1 VLLAIAAAVAIVLSA
16 PFMGQI
22 RSALQAAL
30 PSGAYRAVLGA
41 IVAGAV
47 LAAVGVGVV
56 RIRERRALRYGAILL
71 SLAIG
76 VGYARLSATGNA
88 NVDLVER
95 IHFVEYGLLALLF
108 FRAWRDR
115 GDPSMIVATFLACTI
130 VAFVDEWLQWF
141 LPARVGEI
149 RDVALNAIAVACGL
163 LFALG
168 LDLPRRMQAHMSR
181 KTARVVAVLS
191 AATVLTGAAF
201 VDIIHLGHEVTW
213 ERSTLRSRFTE
224 VQLDALSIERAKRWS
239 QDGPPLTLQRL
250 SREDQ
255 YLAEGLWHV
264 QHRNEA
270 ASAGEAQVAW
280 RENLI
285 LERFFAPVLEW
296 PSYAA
301 PTASR
306 WPPAQ
311 RENVA
316 AAESLDDRPYVSQA
330 APFPLL
336 MWNRVVFWA
345 IAGLAAAGV
354 GSAVDKW
361 GRA

>member
-1 VLLAIAAAVAIVLSA
+1 LFLAIAAAFTIVLSA

-30 PSGAYRAVLGA
+30 PSGMYRAVVGA
-41 IVAGAV
+41 IVVGAV
-47 LAAVGVGVV
+47 LAAVGVGLV

-76 VGYARLSATGNA
+76 VAYARMTATGNA

-95 IHFVEYGLLALLF
+95 VHFVEYGLLALLF

-115 GDPSMIVATFLACTI
+115 GDLSMIVAPLLACTI
-130 VAFVDEWLQWF
+130 VAFVDEWFQWF

-149 RDVALNAIAVACGL
+149 RDIALNAIAVGCGL

-168 LDLPRRMQAHMSR
+168 LDLPQRMQARMSR
-181 KTARVVAVLS
+181 ETARSLAVLS
-191 AATVLTGAAF
+191 AVTVLTGAVF
-201 VDIIHLGHEVTW
+201 VDIIHMGHEITW
-213 ERSTLRSRFTE
+213 EQSTLRSRFTE
-224 VQLDALSIERAKRWS
+224 GQLDALSAERARRWS
-239 QDGPPLTLQRL
+239 QDGAPLTLQRL

-270 ASAGEAQVAW
+270 AGAGDAQVAW

-306 WPPAQ
+306 WPPEQ

-316 AAESLDDRPYVSQA
+316 AAESLDARPYASQA
-330 APFPLL
+330 APFPILT
-336 MWNRVVFWA
+336 WHRGVFWA
-345 IAGLAAAGV
+345 IASLAAAGLGV
-354 GSAVDKW
+354 AVDKW